1 MMDMIL
7 LVAATCCD
15 SFLMSIAYG
24 VEGIRIPFKAC
35 ILIAFC
41 GTFCLGISFFL
52 ASVLTNV
59 LTVETG
65 NYISFT
71 ILFVLGITNV
81 FQVQVKHYVKKHKA
95 QPLIICFK
103 EISFV
108 IDIFLDETQ
117 ADVDQ
122 SKELNLKEAMYLGIA
137 LSIDSLASGLAFGIG
152 LRDVKLVLLASF
164 AVGIFIICIGSL
176 LGKHISSFVTFD
188 ISWISGCMLLVLAF
202 LQIS

>member
-7 LVAATCCD
+7 LVVATGCD

-35 ILIAFC
+35 VLIAFC
-41 GTFCLGISFFL
+41 GTFCLGISFLL

-59 LTVETG
+59 LSVETG
-65 NYISFT
+65 KYISFT
-71 ILFVLGITNV
+71 ILFILGITNL

-95 QPLIICFK
+95 QPLIIRFK

-117 ADVDQ
+117 ADADQ
-122 SKELNLKEAMYLGIA
+122 SKELSLKEAMYLGIA

-152 LRDVKLVLLASF
+152 LRDVRIVLLLSF
-164 AVGIFIICIGSL
+164 IAGICIICIGSF
-176 LGKHISSFVTFD
+176 LGKHISSFVNFD

-202 LQIS
+202 LRFY